1 MTTIGKLMV
10 NCCLCGSGEAFKC
23 VKSTNE
29 CGLPDLDTRPPE
41 MLRSTI
47 FTWVQQCPECGYCAT
62 DISEAP
68 TQGETV
74 IYSSEYIQQL
84 NDETYPDLANSFLC
98 KALIDKASGDYAEAV
113 WAVIHAAWAC
123 DDAKKAEAARKCRIK
138 AADLITKATS
148 AGQAVSDEDGEATA
162 IQVDL
167 LRRAGRI
174 TEARK
179 ILAENRGS
187 ISDETFSKILD
198 FQDDLLKRGDVACHT
213 IEEAVGE
220 GE

>member
-1 MTTIGKLMV
+1 
-10 NCCLCGSGEAFKC
+10 
-23 VKSTNE
+23 
-29 CGLPDLDTRPPE
+29 
-41 MLRSTI
+41 
-47 FTWVQQCPECGYCAT
+47 
-62 DISEAP
+62 
-68 TQGETV
+68 
-74 IYSSEYIQQL
+74 
-84 NDETYPDLANSFLC
+84 
-98 KALIDKASGDYAEAV
+98 
-113 WAVIHAAWAC
+113 
-123 DDAKKAEAARKCRIK
+123 
-138 AADLITKATS
+138 LITKATS